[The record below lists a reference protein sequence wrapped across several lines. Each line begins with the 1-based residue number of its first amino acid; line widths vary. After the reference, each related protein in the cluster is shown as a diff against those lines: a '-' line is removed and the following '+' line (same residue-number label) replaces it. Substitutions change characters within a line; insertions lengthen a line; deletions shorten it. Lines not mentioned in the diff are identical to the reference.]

1 MRDSSVATKSRVGIS
16 KGTGLAT
23 EALSL
28 LILSHDPCE
37 IGLQRRKPLIVLHD
51 TMQITDTKGEAF
63 ESMPDSQ
70 ENLLLKSVYYFYSQ
84 RTSYSLRMRL

>member
-28 LILSHDPCE
+28 LILSHE
-37 IGLQRRKPLIVLHD
+37 TMRNRITKAKPLIVLHD
-51 TMQITDTKGEAF
+51 TMQKPDLKGA
-63 ESMPDSQ
+63 
-70 ENLLLKSVYYFYSQ
+70 
-84 RTSYSLRMRL
+84 SL

>member
-1 MRDSSVATKSRVGIS
+1 MRDSSVAKKSRVGIS

-28 LILSHDPCE
+28 LILSHE
-37 IGLQRRKPLIVLHD
+37 TMRNRITKAKPLIVLHD

-70 ENLLLKSVYYFYSQ
+70 ARVRDCAERRNALNFN
-84 RTSYSLRMRL
+84 

>member
-28 LILSHDPCE
+28 LILSHE
-37 IGLQRRKPLIVLHD
+37 TMRNRITKAKPLIVLHD
-51 TMQITDTKGEAF
+51 TMQITEFIEK
-63 ESMPDSQ
+63 
-70 ENLLLKSVYYFYSQ
+70 L
-84 RTSYSLRMRL
+84 RRSYL